1 MRNNF
6 NSVPKDTLLK
16 EVSLR
21 KAEFAVVGI
30 ALFLFFLVGPLT
42 AKRDEIR
49 KEARQEQVA
58 PADMVFDDLAGEK
71 YRVVYRAPGMRE
83 SSVADILWLKKAAE
97 IAMDA
102 GVPHFN
108 VRQKKMSQEFNRK
121 VQRRLSVVEGV
132 IELDNDPMSAEYD
145 AQEIL
150 ALVLPEFTP

>member
-1 MRNNF
+1 M
-6 NSVPKDTLLK
+6 
-16 EVSLR
+16 R
-21 KAEFAVVGI
+21 KAEFAVVGF

-58 PADMVFDDLAGEK
+58 EADMVFEDLAGEK
-71 YRVVYRAPGMRE
+71 YKVVYRAPGMRE

-145 AQEIL
+145 AQEII
-150 ALVLPEFTP
+150 ALVLPEITP

>member
-1 MRNNF
+1 MR
-6 NSVPKDTLLK
+6 KTEL
-16 EVSLR
+16 
-21 KAEFAVVGI
+21 AVVGF

-42 AKRDEIR
+42 AKRDENR

-58 PADMVFDDLAGEK
+58 EAGMIFEDLTGES
-71 YRVVYRAPGMRE
+71 YRVIYRAPSMRE

-97 IAMDA
+97 VAMDA
-102 GVPHFN
+102 GIPHFN
-108 VRQKKMSQEFNRK
+108 VKSKKITREFNPR

-150 ALVLPEFTP
+150 SLVLPEITP

>member
-1 MRNNF
+1 M
-6 NSVPKDTLLK
+6 
-16 EVSLR
+16 R
-21 KAEFAVVGI
+21 KAEFAVVGF

-58 PADMVFDDLAGEK
+58 EADMAFEDLDGEK

-108 VRQKKMSQEFNRK
+108 VRQKKITRELNRK
-121 VQRRLSVVEGV
+121 VQRRLNVVEGV

-150 ALVLPEFTP
+150 ALVLPEMTL